1 MDKIGKVI
9 GVYGSVVDVQFAV
22 ELKLPAMNSLLRIRL
37 PGADEPVVLEVA
49 EHREYN
55 ICRCLALDFTYGWAG
70 IWTRWRTSEVWLF
83 PRRWEASTAGC

>member
-37 PGADEPVVLEVA
+37 PG
-49 EHREYN
+49 
-55 ICRCLALDFTYGWAG
+55 GG
-70 IWTRWRTSEVWLF
+70 
-83 PRRWEASTAGC
+83 